1 MTRANSVPKNNVRY
15 LFQNLFSATRTFF
28 RFLFGP
34 KETKPTKTRVAF
46 TVILLL
52 FFPIILLTLIA
63 LDFFLLLFTPGLHLF
78 KPLFKA
84 GWKYAL
90 ISAIGVTLAVSI
102 ITQYVFFIYSYQFQA
117 FDLYL
122 AEEPRTYIQAEL
134 ETVQIGDLGQY
145 LSIEGIAGHAT
156 RFVNVSHRI
165 LQTDLYFTRPT
176 FIKTVDPTT
185 NGTALPNMPLYG
197 TEGKI
202 LSFLSMHI
210 GEGRIPED
218 SSEALALITRDFYN
232 HSDVRVNSTVS
243 VYVPVALE
251 KTASLIDPTA
261 QTTVNITGIVF
272 LDEIPKYHV
281 LQSDKGIE
289 IETLLEMESRAG
301 LVSRW
306 NLAAGILYDI
316 VFTHGLADI
325 RVDLFYD
332 IRLIDSFALQSEVDL
347 IKLIGV
353 ELKEWYLDASYS
365 GARINSFLINLLE
378 SFQSEYNLYQTFMF
392 AFLSPIIAL
401 TLILTV
407 YAANLVRKKRDR
419 QLTILAERGSNR
431 KEIGSYLALES
442 VIIGGVSL
450 IFGVFLGVPISALL
464 TKSSG
469 FLMFSNSSIPLQLDL
484 ASVSVALIGSIGAVL
499 LIQIFNTI
507 TLLKKRSIEDYGKVE
522 KSLPK
527 YYKFFIDFLLIGIS
541 VILWVIYRL
550 PVLSS
555 FEDEIAKFIGIPSTV
570 LMLLGLILLVQRAL
584 PWFSRILVKIT
595 SKLKLDIPSLS
606 IREIHRYQKS
616 FARSSIILTL
626 SFSLVVCSIV
636 VPITYQD
643 FNTQGAYYDL
653 GADIVIRDFPLDN
666 YLIKESIEN
675 LTEVSSIS
683 PVRYVNL
690 RDVSGDLAITYSM
703 LIIEPESFLNTAYY
717 RDDFSKESVV
727 DMLAKLNSSNEVLA
741 QKDEIQVL
749 DWEIDVPKPITYLA
763 YNASWEYTK
772 GSVTDDVNLTIT
784 IKDEYTY
791 WPVLLKEISVDNVR
805 AIYYHFVARND
816 FIDQIDV
823 HPSDLIQYLYINVK
837 DGYDLTEVAEEIES
851 IAGGT
856 VTSVEDLIFV
866 KPDSPR
872 SSILYSAINSTLL
885 MSFAINAIILSLFA
899 AIQLIDKSKEIATMK
914 AMGISSKQ
922 LIIYYISVYVALLMF
937 SSLLGLLVGYV
948 TSSMLLGVLTTNRI
962 IPPYFLSFPIGS
974 IAIAFTALLGAA
986 IIGAT
991 IPTVSLSKQ
1000 EIGTELRQSA

>member
-1 MTRANSVPKNNVRY
+1 MKRAISVPKNNSRY
-15 LFQNLFSATRTFF
+15 LLQNLFVVTRTFF
-28 RFLFGP
+28 RFLFGS
-34 KETKPTKTRVAF
+34 KDVEDKITRIVLS
-46 TVILLL
+46 VILLL
-52 FFPIILLTLIA
+52 FFPLIVVTLLIVDL
-63 LDFFLLLFTPGLHLF
+63 FLLLFTPGLHLF

-134 ETVQIGDLGQY
+134 ESVLIGDYGQY
-145 LSIEGIAGHAT
+145 DYIEGISDHAT
-156 RFVNVSHRI
+156 NFVNVSHRI
-165 LQTDLYFTRPT
+165 LQTDIYFTRPT
-176 FIKTVDPTT
+176 FIQTVDPSS
-185 NGTALPNMPLYG
+185 NASILPNMPLYG

-202 LSFLSMHI
+202 RSFLSLHI
-210 GEGRIPED
+210 GEGRAPEN
-218 SSEALALITRDFYN
+218 SHEALALITRDFYN
-232 HSDVRVNSTVS
+232 HSSVRENSTIS

-251 KTASLIDPTA
+251 KTASLLDPTA

-289 IETLLEMESRAG
+289 IETLLEMESREG
-301 LVSRW
+301 LVSW
-306 NLAAGILYDI
+306 WVHASEILHDI
-316 VFTHGLADI
+316 TFTHGLGDI

-353 ELKEWYLDASYS
+353 ELKEWYLSAGYS
-365 GARINSFLINLLE
+365 GTRINSFLINLLE

-401 TLILTV
+401 TVILTV
-407 YAANLVRKKRDR
+407 YAANLVRKKRER
-419 QLTILAERGSNR
+419 QLTILTERGSNR
-431 KEIGSYLALES
+431 REIGSYLALES
-442 VIIGGVSL
+442 LIIGGISL
-450 IFGVFLGVPISALL
+450 IFGIFLGIPISALL

-484 ASVSVALIGSIGAVL
+484 ASVMVALIGSLGAVL

-522 KSLPK
+522 KTLPK
-527 YYKFFIDFLLIGIS
+527 YYKYLVDFLLIGIS
-541 VILWVIYRL
+541 IILWVIYKL
-550 PVLSS
+550 PILSS
-555 FEDEIAKFIGIPSTV
+555 FEGEIAKYIGIPSTV

-584 PWFSRILVKIT
+584 PWFSRVLVKIT

-616 FARSSIILTL
+616 YARSSIILTL
-626 SFSLVVCSIV
+626 SFSLVVASIV
-636 VPITYQD
+636 VPISYQD
-643 FNTQGAYYDL
+643 FNAQGAYYDL

-666 YLIKESIEN
+666 SFVKESIEN
-675 LTEVSSIS
+675 LTEINSIS
-683 PVRYVNL
+683 PVRFVNL
-690 RDVSGDLAITYSM
+690 RDVSGDLAITYSV
-703 LIIEPESFLNTAYY
+703 LIIETESYLKTAYY
-717 RDDFSKESVV
+717 RDDFSKESIVNMV
-727 DMLAKLNSSNEVLA
+727 GKLNGSNEVLA
-741 QKDEIQVL
+741 QKDEIEVIG
-749 DWEIDVPKPITYLA
+749 WNINEAKPITYLA
-763 YNASWEYTK
+763 YNATWEHTK
-772 GSVTDDVNLTIT
+772 GSVTDNLNLTIT

-791 WPVLLKEISVDNVR
+791 WPVLVKEISVDNVR
-805 AIYYHFVARND
+805 SIYYHFVARND
-816 FIDQIDV
+816 FINQVEV
-823 HPSDLIQYLYINVK
+823 HPSDLIQYLYIDVN
-837 DGYDLTEVAEEIES
+837 DEYDISEASEKIQS
-851 IAGGT
+851 IAGGI

-885 MSFAINAIILSLFA
+885 MSFAINAIILFLFA

-922 LIIYYISVYVALLMF
+922 LIIYYISVYIALLAF
-937 SSLLGLLVGYV
+937 SSLLGLLVGYI
-948 TSSMLLGVLTTNRI
+948 TSSMLLGVLTTNRT

-974 IAIAFTALLGAA
+974 IAIAITALLGAA

-991 IPTVSLSKQ
+991 IPTVSSSKQ